1 MYTTCIFVLFSLL
14 NCICID
20 CDTRL
25 NMDQTLKVLDI
36 TDEDFIDNCDY
47 LDKDTDLHYTLGSKD
62 DLNIAQINI
71 RGLIGKQCSIIKE
84 TTIENSNKTID
95 LYILCET
102 WLTEHNNNMVNIP
115 SYTYVG
121 KHRSHKKGGG
131 VGFLIHDSLAYTER
145 TDIKLPHT
153 SELESIF
160 IEIRTRNSNIIVG
173 SMYRPPPPY

>member
-1 MYTTCIFVLFSLL
+1 
-14 NCICID
+14 
-20 CDTRL
+20 
-25 NMDQTLKVLDI
+25 MDPSLKVLDI

-47 LDKDTDLHYTLGSKD
+47 LDNDTDLHYTLGSEN

-71 RGLIGKQCSIIKE
+71 RGLIGKQSSIIKE

-121 KHRSHKKGGG
+121 KYRSHKKGGG
-131 VGFLIHDSLAYTER
+131 VGFLIHDSLTYTER

-153 SELESIF
+153 SELESMF
-160 IEIRTRNSNIIVG
+160 IEITTRNSNIIVG
-173 SMYRPPPPY
+173 SMYRPPKLKNS